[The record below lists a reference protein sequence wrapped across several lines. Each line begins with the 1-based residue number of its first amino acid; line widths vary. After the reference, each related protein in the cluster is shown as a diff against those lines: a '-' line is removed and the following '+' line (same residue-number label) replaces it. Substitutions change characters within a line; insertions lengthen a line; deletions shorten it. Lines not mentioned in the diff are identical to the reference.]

1 MKDGNRSVYILE
13 IIVLTGEL
21 MDNILHRMP
30 LIEKAEIRSMING
43 PESFTPDSRYLLG
56 EVPEV
61 GYNHAAMYSRGQI
74 LHKLNHFHFKQVNR

>member
-1 MKDGNRSVYILE
+1 
-13 IIVLTGEL
+13 
-21 MDNILHRMP
+21 MDKILHRMP

-61 GYNHAAMYSRGQI
+61 GLNLAAMYRRQI
-74 LHKLNHFHFKQVNR
+74 LHKLNHFHFKQVNL

>member
-1 MKDGNRSVYILE
+1 
-13 IIVLTGEL
+13 

-61 GYNHAAMYSRGQI
+61 GAEHNY
-74 LHKLNHFHFKQVNR
+74 FKSLTIFISSK